1 MNEQSI
7 KDFILPKVKKFIEKV
22 ETGKARSVETYED
35 MKRIRDF
42 LDSLPMS
49 KKYDVDGVVFTRE
62 ADRLIIEF
70 KVDNEIKRLRI
81 GWQNAHKMAEIMQ
94 ILFLQ
99 SN

>member
-49 KKYDVDGVVFTRE
+49 KRYDVDGIIFTRQ
-62 ADRLIIEF
+62 ADKLIIEF
-70 KVDNEIKRLRI
+70 KVENEIKRLKI
-81 GWQNAHKMAEIMQ
+81 DWKNAYKMAEVMQ
-94 ILFLQ
+94 NLFLKA
-99 SN
+99 N